1 MPPKQT
7 RKTSARLKKSVPPA
21 PEVVEEVEEDENA
34 LLDRVDYESGQS
46 VYFGYDKQRD
56 YLDQLV
62 GILLRQNKANSV
74 IICGE
79 PGSGKN
85 YLVDAVF
92 SQYPVLRVPPHP
104 DEEFGHLNVVQF
116 KFDGNLHGKNDLST
130 LRIIGRRL
138 NTMLDKA
145 LQVNVEEEEG
155 AKEEDGEG
163 ELDESEMSSKV
174 ANSIP
179 KIIAQ
184 FNFLIKNSANF
195 RCIILLDNFEV
206 FSYRQQY
213 LLYNLFDLI
222 QQGQS
227 VLIIGLTRRVD
238 YIQLLTSRVQS
249 RLNRRMIHLMGA
261 LPTLER
267 YTRFCESYSKALGLK
282 TLTLPR
288 SEMERAFKLSQNFA
302 EAKRFVQ
309 QYSFPVPPKA
319 QEDSDGRKAQVSSSY
334 VTLNCDPKVIEL
346 LNCTRNELLLLIVAS
361 KQLRNLDEEVF
372 TCQRLHEWSSRVSH
386 LKALTF
392 QHVIKCI
399 YKLLELDLLIVA
411 KETRSQSNKTGQL
424 FISPYTSLMLNISD
438 FQLKETMTRMDKNCP
453 EYMKQLLK

>member
-1 MPPKQT
+1 M
-7 RKTSARLKKSVPPA
+7 
-21 PEVVEEVEEDENA
+21 
-34 LLDRVDYESGQS
+34 VDCESGHS
-46 VYFGYDKQRD
+46 VFVGYAKERD

-74 IICGE
+74 IICGDT
-79 PGSGKN
+79 GSGKN
-85 YLVDAVF
+85 YLVDTVF
-92 SQYPVLRVPPHP
+92 GQYPVLRTPAEP
-104 DEEFGHLNVVQF
+104 DKEFDHLKVVQF

-145 LQVNVEEEEG
+145 MQVNVEEEDAE
-155 AKEEDGEG
+155 EG
-163 ELDESEMSSKV
+163 EELDDSDMSSKV

-184 FNFLIKNSANF
+184 FNFLIKHSSNF
-195 RCIILLDNFEV
+195 RCIIILDNFEV

-227 VLIIGLTRRVD
+227 VLIVGLTRRVD

-249 RLNRRMIHLMGA
+249 RLNRRVIHLVGA
-261 LPTLER
+261 LPTLEK
-267 YTRFCESYSKALGLK
+267 YIKFCESYSKKLDLKIALS
-282 TLTLPR
+282 R
-288 SEMERAFKLSQNFA
+288 SEMEKAFMLNRNFDD
-302 EAKRFVQ
+302 AKRFVQ
-309 QYSFPVPPKA
+309 QYSFMPPKL
-319 QEDSDGRKAQVSSSY
+319 EDSDGKKQVSSSY

-361 KQLRNLDEEVF
+361 KQLRNLEEEVF
-372 TCQRLHEWSSRVSH
+372 TCQKLHEWSTRVSH
-386 LKALTF
+386 LKSLTF
-392 QHVIKCI
+392 KHVIKCI
-399 YKLLELDLLIVA
+399 YKLLELDLLIVV

-424 FISPYTSLMLNISD
+424 FITPYTSLMLNISD
-438 FQLKETMTRMDKNCP
+438 FQLKDTMTRMDKNCP